1 MASSCAGCGTSNE
14 QFTLLLFLQIPPAR
28 TELHD
33 LSPIS
38 KPLKS
43 SHKKGVLDKRE
54 EKKVLGIEDSTR
66 SLAMPALSHDK
77 LLHILKGYG
86 EYPAKYR

>member
-1 MASSCAGCGTSNE
+1 MPSLWSLQVSP
-14 QFTLLLFLQIPPAR
+14 TL

-33 LSPIS
+33 LSPVS
-38 KPLKS
+38 KTLKS
-43 SHKKGVLDKRE
+43 VNKKGMVGKKE
-54 EKKVLGIEDSTR
+54 EKVSGSEDGARNVSI
-66 SLAMPALSHDK
+66 PGLSRDK